1 MNLAR
6 YVQPLKDIDTMYV
19 FDDFTGD
26 QSDITAVDTV
36 TDIGTVS
43 VGDGANG
50 VAALVPSDGTV
61 ADNDEA
67 YLATPNELYRFAANR
82 EIYGRFRVQFTEAN
96 ADDAN
101 VAVGFMNAVG
111 ANALIDDGGG
121 PKVSGSTLAIY
132 KVDGSNVWKCASACN
147 GVSTVS
153 TSTKAAGGAAYQ
165 ELEIVCKDWDG
176 VNMRVLFRVDGDY
189 LRDANNN
196 VITHAVAVANSTEMQ
211 MFAGV
216 KNGGANLETLNLDY
230 WFGSQTRA

>member
-6 YVQPLKDIDTMYV
+6 YVQALKDLDTMSV

-36 TDIGTVS
+36 TDLGSVT
-43 VGDGANG
+43 VGDAANG
-50 VAALVPSDGTV
+50 IAALVPSDGTV

-67 YLATPNELYRFAANR
+67 YLATPNALYKFGTNR

-96 ADDAN
+96 GSAAN
-101 VAVGFMNAVG
+101 IAVGFQNAVG
-111 ANALIDDGGG
+111 ANSLIDDGGG
-121 PKVSGSTLAIY
+121 VKVSGSTLAIY
-132 KVDGSNVWKCASACN
+132 KVDGGTVWKCASACN

-153 TSTKAAGGAAYQ
+153 TSTKAAGGSAYQ
-165 ELEIVCKDWDG
+165 VLEIECKDWDG
-176 VNMRVLFRVDGDY
+176 VSMRVLFRVDGDY

-196 VITHAVAVANSTEMQ
+196 VITHTVAIASAALMQ

-230 WFGSQTRA
+230 WFGSQTRV